1 MRLVNGRGQL
11 GEALASL
18 DVPADVIV
26 YHTWN
31 CTDKSEAAQRAC
43 YERFVAFREDN
54 PGRLVFISTST
65 ENDSPYLTYKRKAE
79 PLADGVVRLP
89 TLIGRGICERFRDD
103 PETRAWGT
111 IELTAVDAAAM
122 LVAAYLI
129 NNGTGVFTMHGAR
142 VPAFMVKDLIRFG
155 AAR

>member
-11 GEALASL
+11 GEALARL
-18 DVPADVIV
+18 DVPSDAIV

-43 YERFVAFREDN
+43 YDRFLAFREAN

-79 PLADGVVRLP
+79 PFADGVVRLP
-89 TLIGRGICERFRDD
+89 TLIGRGICERMRDD
-103 PETRAWGT
+103 PMVDIWGVM
-111 IELTAVDAAAM
+111 ELLSVTHAALDVVDYINAERTDVLSVRGTMVPAS
-122 LVAAYLI
+122 LVAE
-129 NNGTGVFTMHGAR
+129 
-142 VPAFMVKDLIRFG
+142 LIRFG